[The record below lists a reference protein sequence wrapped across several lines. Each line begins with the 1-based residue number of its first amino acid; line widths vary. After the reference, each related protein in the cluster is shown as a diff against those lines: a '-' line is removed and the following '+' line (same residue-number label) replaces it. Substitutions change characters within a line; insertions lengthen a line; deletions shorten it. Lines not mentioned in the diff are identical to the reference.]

1 MKKLLGMIG
10 VFGIFAATTA
20 NVVACGE
27 SPKENNDDNKEE
39 ENVAIFDIDR
49 IYARNGTHLEIDLN
63 KYTLLAQWHFEQFG
77 LYPGY
82 EELDF
87 QIDYQPIDNFSEH
100 TSMVYVNGI
109 SSAYD
114 YLPPDTTEDNN
125 KIAIHLNKMC
135 NIWNHN
141 VAGHY
146 ILNDHTLFLD
156 RKDWF

>member
-1 MKKLLGMIG
+1 MKKLSGMIG

-39 ENVAIFDIDR
+39 ENVAIFDIDKL
-49 IYARNGTHLEIDLN
+49 YTFGQTHFEIDLD
-63 KYTLLAQWHFEQFG
+63 KYTLLAQWGFLDFG
-77 LYPGY
+77 LYQGH
-82 EELDF
+82 EQLNF
-87 QIDYQPIDNFSEH
+87 QIDYQPIDNFGKH
-100 TSMVYVNGI
+100 TNIIKVPRAEYH
-109 SSAYD
+109 YD
-114 YLPPDTTEDNN
+114 YMPPDATKENN

-146 ILNDHTLFLD
+146 ILNEQTLFLNG
-156 RKDWF
+156 DWF

>member
-27 SPKENNDDNKEE
+27 TPKENNDDNKEE

-77 LYPGY
+77 FVPR
-82 EELDF
+82 
-87 QIDYQPIDNFSEH
+87 
-100 TSMVYVNGI
+100 
-109 SSAYD
+109 
-114 YLPPDTTEDNN
+114 
-125 KIAIHLNKMC
+125 
-135 NIWNHN
+135 IWR
-141 VAGHY
+141 
-146 ILNDHTLFLD
+146 T
-156 RKDWF
+156 WFPNRLSTNW